1 MHIDSHALP
10 TFAALNTAHWPVEQ
24 QNQFANAVDG
34 IMGAE
39 WFQVL
44 GGEHLEREQ
53 IATAFAFAAFSHLR
67 SRLSLAPDEELMRD
81 SLGRRP
87 STASKG

>member
-10 TFAALNTAHWPVEQ
+10 SFAALNTAHWPVDQ
-24 QNQFANAVDG
+24 QNQFAKAVDG

-44 GGEHLEREQ
+44 GGEQLEREQ

-67 SRLSLAPDEELMRD
+67 SRLNLAADEDLMRD
-81 SLGRRP
+81 NPGRRP
-87 STASKG
+87 SAASKG